1 MHRFFLP
8 CFGVLTSNALSKSN
22 IHKLLIMLFVNKTN
36 HVTAI
41 TFHLHLLDLGF
52 YKSHKISISLPITF
66 NNPIKACF
74 SNYELAVSNSTRTKQ
89 IGNSI

>member
-41 TFHLHLLDLGF
+41 INPFWLYKLHEN
-52 YKSHKISISLPITF
+52 IICIPITL

-74 SNYELAVSNSTRTKQ
+74 SNYEYTVSNQTHTKQ